1 MKEENE
7 MANVCVIT
15 GGGSG
20 MGLETARNIAK
31 DVILVITG
39 RTLAKLEHA
48 KTVLEEEGHEVHLIT
63 CDVSSRRDVH
73 ELCLLAASLGT
84 IKTVIHAAGLSPTM
98 AEPEQIIRV
107 NAIGTK
113 NVNME
118 FYKYMD
124 QGGVIVDIASSS
136 AYEAPGI
143 LVKHQIYEMA
153 EYDEDNFLKHLKRE
167 AQLPPDDYNKSG
179 MAYTMSKNFVVWYA
193 QKCAHEYAAKGIR
206 VVSVSPGLI
215 ETDMGTAEVEK
226 ADFARKMVE
235 MTCAKRMGRPEELGY
250 AIATIADER
259 NGYLCGIDVL
269 IDGGASTGKKFK
281 K

>member
-1 MKEENE
+1 

-20 MGLETARNIAK
+20 MGLETAKYIDK
-31 DVILVITG
+31 DVILVLTG
-39 RTLAKLEHA
+39 RTVEKLENA
-48 KTVLEEEGHEVHLIT
+48 KKILEEEGHQVHLIA

-73 ELCLLAASLGT
+73 ELCLLASSLGT

-98 AEPEQIIRV
+98 ADPETIIKV
-107 NAIGTK
+107 NAVGCK

-118 FYKYMD
+118 FYKYMND
-124 QGGVIVDIASSS
+124 GGVIVDVASSS

-143 LVKHQIYEMA
+143 LVKHQIYEEA
-153 EYDEDNFLKHLKRE
+153 EYKEEAFIKHMTGE
-167 AQLPPDDYNKSG
+167 ANLAPNDYNKAG
-179 MAYTMSKNFVVWYA
+179 MAYVLSKNFVVWYA
-193 QKCAHEYAAKGIR
+193 QKCAHAYAKKGIR

-215 ETDMGTAEVEK
+215 ETGMGTKEVEES
-226 ADFARKMVE
+226 DFARE
-235 MTCAKRMGRPEELGY
+235 MIDHTCAGRMGRPEELGF

-281 K
+281 KEKEG

>member
-1 MKEENE
+1 

-20 MGLETARNIAK
+20 MGLETARNIDK
-31 DVILVITG
+31 DVILVLTG
-39 RTLAKLEHA
+39 RTVSKLEGA
-48 KTVLEEEGHEVHLIT
+48 KSILEAEGHEVHIT
-63 CDVSSRRDVH
+63 ACDVSVRSDVH

-84 IKTVIHAAGLSPTM
+84 IKTVIHAAGLSPSM
-98 AEPEQIIRV
+98 AEAEKIIRV

-124 QGGVIVDIASSS
+124 QGGVIVDVASSS

-153 EYDEDNFLKHLKRE
+153 EYEEDKFLKHLLRE
-167 AQLPPDDYNKSG
+167 SKIAPEGYNRAG

-215 ETDMGTAEVEK
+215 ETDMGSKEVEM
-226 ADFARKMVE
+226 ADFAKKMVE
-235 MTCAKRMGRPEELGY
+235 NTCEGRMGRPEELGF

-259 NGYLCGIDVL
+259 NGYLCGVDVL

-281 K
+281 KK

>member
-1 MKEENE
+1 

-20 MGLETARNIAK
+20 MGLETARNIPK

-39 RTLAKLEHA
+39 RTLAKLEDA
-48 KTVLEEEGHEVHLIT
+48 KNVLEGEGHQVHLTT
-63 CDVSSRRDVH
+63 CDVSSRKEVH

-84 IKTVIHAAGLSPTM
+84 IKTVIHAAGLSPAM
-98 AEPEQIIRV
+98 AGPEQIIRV

-113 NVNME
+113 NINME

-136 AYEAPGI
+136 AYEIPDI
-143 LVKHQIYEMA
+143 LVKHEIYEMA
-153 EYDEDNFLKHLKRE
+153 EYEEDKFFEHLYRE
-167 AQLPPDDYNKSG
+167 SKMADSDYNKSG
-179 MAYTMSKNFVVWYA
+179 MAYVLSKNFVVWYA
-193 QKCAHEYAAKGIR
+193 QKCAHGYAAKGIR

-215 ETDMGTAEVEK
+215 ETGMGAKEVAV
-226 ADFARKMVE
+226 ADFAQGMIQN
-235 MTCAKRMGRPEELGY
+235 TCEGRMGRPEELGF
-250 AIATIADER
+250 AIASIADER

-281 K
+281 EKK